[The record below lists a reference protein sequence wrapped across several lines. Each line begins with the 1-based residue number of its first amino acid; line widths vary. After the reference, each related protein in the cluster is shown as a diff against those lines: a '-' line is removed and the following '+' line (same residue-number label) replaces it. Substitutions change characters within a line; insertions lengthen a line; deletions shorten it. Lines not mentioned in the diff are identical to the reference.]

1 MSFFLHDILGL
12 GDGDERK
19 AASRRRGSA
28 PNAREAPRTKAA
40 TTASSAV
47 GRAVPRDVRTTPRTA
62 PTPPSPRRDHAMG
75 LPPPPPPIAVKKTPP
90 TSPARPPVRPSPG
103 QELVDA
109 IRDALVR
116 RRRSNND
123 TSSAHRRIEPETRDD
138 RPKDFPPSHTPGGTS
153 ARRVFTGVR
162 DLLEDLRAA
171 VDDAELMEQ
180 QRGGPDATFSSL
192 DLELDAGTRAQAAN
206 TCALVWSAL
215 DAFHDPYQH
224 EDQFLAHGGVDVLLC
239 VMRTFP
245 LDANVVAAAA
255 GACLSLAR
263 DCPAGRRVLE
273 RCGGRRALR
282 AAMCAHPGVNFGGAF
297 GG

>member
-1 MSFFLHDILGL
+1 
-12 GDGDERK
+12 
-19 AASRRRGSA
+19 
-28 PNAREAPRTKAA
+28 
-40 TTASSAV
+40 V
-47 GRAVPRDVRTTPRTA
+47 
-62 PTPPSPRRDHAMG
+62 
-75 LPPPPPPIAVKKTPP
+75 
-90 TSPARPPVRPSPG
+90 
-103 QELVDA
+103 VDA

-180 QRGGPDATFSSL
+180 QRGGPDAVFSSL

-245 LDANVVAAAA
+245 LD
-255 GACLSLAR
+255 R
-263 DCPAGRRVLE
+263 KRGRR
-273 RCGGRRALR
+273 GGG
-282 AAMCAHPGVNFGGAF
+282 GVSVAGQGLPRGSEGA
-297 GG
+297 

>member
-19 AASRRRGSA
+19 AASRRRGSP
-28 PNAREAPRTKAA
+28 PNAPSAPRTKAA

-62 PTPPSPRRDHAMG
+62 PTPPSPPRDHTMG

-90 TSPARPPVRPSPG
+90 ASPARPPVRPSPG
-103 QELVDA
+103 QEVVDA

-180 QRGGPDATFSSL
+180 QRGGPDATLLIPRSRTRRGNPSPGCKHVR
-192 DLELDAGTRAQAAN
+192 AGLVRPRRVPRPVPTRGPVPGARRRGRAAVRHAN
-206 TCALVWSAL
+206 LPARRKRGRGGG
-215 DAFHDPYQH
+215 
-224 EDQFLAHGGVDVLLC
+224 GGVS
-239 VMRTFP
+239 
-245 LDANVVAAAA
+245 VAGQGLPRGSE
-255 GACLSLAR
+255 GA
-263 DCPAGRRVLE
+263 
-273 RCGGRRALR
+273 
-282 AAMCAHPGVNFGGAF
+282 
-297 GG
+297 

>member
-1 MSFFLHDILGL
+1 M
-12 GDGDERK
+12 
-19 AASRRRGSA
+19 
-28 PNAREAPRTKAA
+28 
-40 TTASSAV
+40 
-47 GRAVPRDVRTTPRTA
+47 
-62 PTPPSPRRDHAMG
+62 
-75 LPPPPPPIAVKKTPP
+75 
-90 TSPARPPVRPSPG
+90 
-103 QELVDA
+103 VDA

-116 RRRSNND
+116 RRRGNND

-180 QRGGPDATFSSL
+180 QRGGPDAVFSSL

-297 GG
+297 GGLSAWLDGSEGGGVGGVGGVAREPWRGEAWIGVNPQSSAAVPCFGAGLIC